1 MRFVSARN
9 NANKTWLTATLVAFG
24 ALAIFLPGLANPA
37 DRVFDEYKYV
47 DPAKAMLAGTPDT
60 SPDGPPL
67 GKLILASSI
76 RLLGDNPLGW
86 RIPSAIFG
94 ALTLAGV
101 FLLTQLLL
109 NDYAMALTA
118 VAVTLL
124 NNFLYVFSRTGMMDI
139 FLVCFALWAI
149 LAFTAALMVEELDAI
164 KRRALLAFSGIL
176 LGLACACKWNGT
188 DELGVVIVIGAGL
201 LLWPRR
207 TENTEASQYAANLQ
221 EAGIGWFAVS
231 FSVLPALV
239 YLAAFWPYCR
249 MLHLPF
255 SGAGLLSLNAYIW
268 RFHLAV
274 VGNRTIIV
282 PWYKWP
288 LETQPTRALSYLVGN
303 WYVMWAGLVALLF
316 CLRRFGRNL
325 PETMI
330 VLLYGAN
337 LLQWAV
343 TPQSCM
349 FYYYYFPAAMFL
361 GLAIPVAL
369 HRLPARVYGIRLSVV
384 ATLPAF
390 CVFAYCFSRMAHLP
404 TPFDCMLGCWP

>member
-1 MRFVSARN
+1 M
-9 NANKTWLTATLVAFG
+9 
-24 ALAIFLPGLANPA
+24 
-37 DRVFDEYKYV
+37 
-47 DPAKAMLAGTPDT
+47 
-60 SPDGPPL
+60 
-67 GKLILASSI
+67 
-76 RLLGDNPLGW
+76 
-86 RIPSAIFG
+86 
-94 ALTLAGV
+94 AGV

-109 NDYAMALTA
+109 NDYALALTA
-118 VAVTLL
+118 VAVSLL
-124 NNFLYVFSRTGMMDI
+124 DNFLYVFSRTGMMDI
-139 FLVCFALWAI
+139 FLVGFALWAI
-149 LAFTAALMVEELDAI
+149 LAFTAALMVADLDARR
-164 KRRALLAFSGIL
+164 RRALLVLSGIL
-176 LGLACACKWNGT
+176 LGLACACKWNGM
-188 DELGVVIVIGAGL
+188 DELGVAIVIGAGL

-207 TENTEASQYAANLQ
+207 GEKTEASQYAANLQ
-221 EAGIGWFAVS
+221 QVGIGWFAVS
-231 FSVLPALV
+231 FSMLPALV
-239 YLAAFWPYCR
+239 YLATFWPYCR

-255 SGAGLLSLNAYIW
+255 SPAGLLSLNAYIW

-288 LETQPTRALSYLVGN
+288 LETEPTRALSYLVGN

-349 FYYYYFPAAMFL
+349 FYYYYFPAAVFL

-369 HRLPARVYGIRLSVV
+369 HRLPPRVYGVRLSVV
-384 ATLPAF
+384 ATLPAL